1 MFLEEDKKKK
11 VFVALSGGVDSSVS
25 ALLLKEATKP
35 KDFRKIF
42 GCSAPKGFKGFDVYT
57 GFIKGYNVDG
67 CQDKEAE
74 DARLVAEKIGV
85 PFYIFDFEKEYKE
98 KVVDYLL
105 NGYKKGITPNPDV
118 VCNSQIKFGLFYDE
132 VMEIGADFVASG
144 HYVSSKLKIQNL
156 KSIFG
161 DKKLMIYKG
170 KDKNKDQS
178 YFLWQVP
185 YDRFQKMIFPIGNLK
200 KEKVREIA
208 KRAGLL
214 TAEKKDSQ
222 GICFL
227 GKFNFD
233 DFLKEKIGEKK
244 GIIVDLSGKVV
255 GEHSGAWLYTRGQ
268 RHGFVNT
275 AGRPFYV
282 IRKDLEKNVLVVAY
296 EEDEKYILEKEINVL
311 NLNFLDNDF
320 KNDFK
325 QGKTK
330 NIYLRTRYRQKLFR
344 AEIQKSGD
352 GARIVFKKPQKNFS
366 TSGQSAV
373 FYTRWG
379 QMVGGGVID

>member
-1 MFLEEDKKKK
+1 MFSLFKKENKRKK

-25 ALLLKEATKP
+25 ALLLKEQ
-35 KDFRKIF
+35 
-42 GCSAPKGFKGFDVYT
+42 GFDVYT
-57 GFIKGYNVDG
+57 GFIRGYNVDG

-105 NGYKKGITPNPDV
+105 DGYRKGVTPNPDV
-118 VCNSQIKFGLFYDE
+118 VCNSQIKFGLFYDK

-144 HYVSSKLKIQNL
+144 HYTNL
-156 KSIFG
+156 KFKFQILEFIFG
-161 DKKLMIYKG
+161 RKKLGVYKG

-185 YDRFQKMIFPIGNLK
+185 YERFAKMIFPVGNLK

-208 KRAGLL
+208 KKAGLL

-244 GIIVDLSGKVV
+244 GAIFDLSGKVV

-268 RHGFVNT
+268 RHGFLNT
-275 AGRPFYV
+275 VGRPFYV
-282 IRKDLEKNVLVVAY
+282 VKKDLEKNILTVAY

-311 NLNFLDNDF
+311 DLNFLDDDF
-320 KNDFK
+320 KSDFE
-325 QGKTK
+325 QGKIK

-344 AEIQKSGD
+344 AKIEKSEG
-352 GARIVFKKPQKNFS
+352 GAKIEFEKLQRNFS

-379 QMVGGGVID
+379 QMVGGGVIG